1 MATTGEDV
9 MRLLPLLP
17 VGGALGGASSWPGIA
32 PSPIAVI
39 VFEENWEV
47 GRIRLHDGSRD
58 RVIVVQLQCN
68 GVCAM
73 RISLVDVLPAG

>member
-47 GRIRLHDGSRD
+47 GRIRLHDDSR
-58 RVIVVQLQCN
+58 
-68 GVCAM
+68 
-73 RISLVDVLPAG
+73 